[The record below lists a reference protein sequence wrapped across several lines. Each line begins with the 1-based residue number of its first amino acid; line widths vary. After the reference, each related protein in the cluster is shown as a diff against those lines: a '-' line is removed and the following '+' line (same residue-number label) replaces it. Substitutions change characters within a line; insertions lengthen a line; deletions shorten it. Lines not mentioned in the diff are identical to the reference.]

1 MGRCKEGTSHDIF
14 ESFLVAF
21 DAQKIVFQPY
31 DATYTVLL
39 TILRQAMKVLAER
52 IEPKVYAYGFLKKI
66 KILAETIFR
75 EQHIDVKT

>member
-1 MGRCKEGTSHDIF
+1 
-14 ESFLVAF
+14 
-21 DAQKIVFQPY
+21 
-31 DATYTVLL
+31 
-39 TILRQAMKVLAER
+39 MKVLAER